1 MSADPV
7 IYCLQQLTD
16 YRQFE
21 RLCSDVMA
29 GLGYATI
36 DPLGGTSD
44 RGRDALHVSQ
54 EDPAAVT
61 IFAFSVRSDWR
72 RKLLEEDCARIKE
85 EGHALKRLV
94 FVCTSTVT
102 PPQKD
107 DVKEQV
113 RQRFGW
119 ELELYDLE
127 RLRVC
132 FTTTLR
138 HLIAR
143 HPSIF
148 CPPWFP
154 VRGGMS
160 IAESRDTLVID
171 HVPADHALATWLAR
185 RLNIAGYRL
194 WCYGTAPL
202 AGESADE
209 SVRLLIERR
218 ASRYLPI
225 LSPAATENAD
235 LLARCSLACGTDG
248 LTIPC
253 AASPVDGNMLATK
266 VRALTPLRFDRGW
279 SGGLQG
285 LLDTLEAGAV
295 PRNVDRQQGKA
306 IALRSYMPEPVTRAE
321 PERVFANV
329 FRVTVPPG
337 VVFCELEHEMV
348 PSALAEVRQT
358 WACAEA
364 SPTML
369 LAFEEPPPSV
379 PLLPK
384 RRLPECSWR
393 DYPTI
398 QGKRSADV
406 VKELIKRSLD
416 VACFRAGLAW
426 CEHRQALYFPQTT
439 GPQRNVSY
447 RHVDGRNTW
456 VGVTGE
462 RSYGHGDRAVP
473 FRYQLGPSF
482 RVGQD
487 EAGVWWVTMRIY
499 VRITSCDGVPL
510 EGKAIGRRRKTV
522 TKNWWNKEWFARTLG
537 IMQAISSRG
546 TTIEVGTRIR
556 TVSVSTTPLEWQ
568 SPVSIDVDAVE
579 RVGDFQEEMA
589 AMHYTDE
596 DDDDTHEPDERVG
609 QQEDGPHE

>member
-1 MSADPV
+1 MSADPI
-7 IYCLQQLTD
+7 IYCLQQFTD

-29 GLGYATI
+29 GLGYAGI

-44 RGRDALHVSQ
+44 RGRDALHVSRD
-54 EDPAAVT
+54 DPAAVT
-61 IFAFSVRSDWR
+61 IFAYSMRSDWR
-72 RKLLEEDCARIKE
+72 RKLLEEDCTRIRE
-85 EGHALKRLV
+85 EGHALNKLV

-107 DVKEQV
+107 DAKQQV
-113 RQRFGW
+113 RERFGW

-132 FTTTLR
+132 LAGTLR

-160 IAESRDTLVID
+160 TAESRDTLVID

-185 RLNIAGYRL
+185 RLSVAGYRP

-218 ASRYLPI
+218 ASRYLPVF
-225 LSPAATENAD
+225 SPAAAENAD
-235 LLARCSLACGTDG
+235 LLARCALACGTDG

-253 AASPVDGNMLATK
+253 SASPVDGAMLATK
-266 VRALTPLRFDRGW
+266 LRALAPVRFDRRW
-279 SGGLQG
+279 SEGLKC
-285 LLDTLEAGAV
+285 LLDTLESGAI
-295 PRNVDRQQGKA
+295 PRGVDREQGKA

-321 PERVFANV
+321 PERIFANV

-337 VVFCELEHEMV
+337 VIRCELEYEMDS
-348 PSALAEVRQT
+348 SALAEVRRT
-358 WACAEA
+358 WACAVA

-369 LAFEEPPPSV
+369 LAFEKPPPSV
-379 PLLPK
+379 PLLLK
-384 RRLPECSWR
+384 RRLPECSWAA
-393 DYPTI
+393 YPTI
-398 QGKRSADV
+398 EGKRSTDI

-416 VACFRAGLAW
+416 VACFWAGVAW
-426 CEHRQALYFPQTT
+426 CADRQTLYFPHTT

-447 RHVDGRNTW
+447 RHVDGRNSR

-482 RVGQD
+482 RVD
-487 EAGVWWVTMRIY
+487 RDDAGVWWVTMRIY
-499 VRITSCDGVPL
+499 VRITDCDGLPL

-537 IMQAISSRG
+537 IMQAISRG
-546 TTIEVGTRIR
+546 GALIEVGTGTRTL
-556 TVSVSTTPLEWQ
+556 TVSTVPLAWE
-568 SPVSIDVDAVE
+568 SPVSIDMAAVE

-589 AMHYTDE
+589 AVRYTDE
-596 DDDDTHEPDERVG
+596 DVDDADEPKEAVD
-609 QQEDGPHE
+609 QEDEPHE